1 MISSSQYTVC
11 DVCRLLD
18 YDTTKKICGYC
29 GMCDAFICDQDVS
42 KWGRRLLAAAKHK
55 FEPGYKGLEN
65 YEELA
70 QEGLKNESSANSGE
84 HA

>member
-1 MISSSQYTVC
+1 MISSSQIRIC

-18 YDTTKKICGYC
+18 FDTSKKLCGYC
-29 GMCDAFICDQDVS
+29 GMCDAWLCEQDVS
-42 KWGRRLLAAAKHK
+42 KWGRRLLAAAKRK
-55 FEPGYKGLEN
+55 LEVGYMGLPN

-70 QEGLKNESSANSGE
+70 QEGLKNESSTNTGK

>member
-1 MISSSQYTVC
+1 MISSSQIHIC

-18 YDTTKKICGYC
+18 YDVTKKLCGYC
-29 GMCDAFICDQDVS
+29 GMCDAFICEEDQS
-42 KWGRRLLAAAKHK
+42 KWTRRILAAAKRK
-55 FEPGYKGLEN
+55 LEFGYKGLHN

-70 QEGLKNESSANSGE
+70 LEGLKNESRATIRE